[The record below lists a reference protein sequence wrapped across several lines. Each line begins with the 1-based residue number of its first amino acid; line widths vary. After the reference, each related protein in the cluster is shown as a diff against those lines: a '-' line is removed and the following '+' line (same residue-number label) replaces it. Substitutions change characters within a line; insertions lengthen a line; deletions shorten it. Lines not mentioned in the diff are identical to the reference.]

1 MKKDNQIL
9 CVSFHKMQQK
19 IIGGGAGGRTGG
31 MEFKLEVMRPAK
43 NLEGRRK
50 MFSLL

>member
-19 IIGGGAGGRTGG
+19 IIGGGAGGGQV
-31 MEFKLEVMRPAK
+31 EW
-43 NLEGRRK
+43 NLNWRLLDQRK
-50 MFSLL
+50 T